1 MGAPHRFC
9 EFRVTNAAKTKEGYV
24 VSGTS
29 GEYLEFVVFIENQV
43 IDTLY
48 KDFKLRDTPSP
59 LLTQEQYKERMAA
72 EGILP
77 EDL

>member
-1 MGAPHRFC
+1 MGLPNRFC
-9 EFRVTNAAKTKEGYV
+9 EFLVTNAVKTEEGYAV
-24 VSGTS
+24 CGNS
-29 GEYLEFVVFIENQV
+29 GENFEFVVFIKNQV
-43 IDTLY
+43 IDTIY
-48 KDFKLRDTPSP
+48 EDFKLRDTPTP

>member
-1 MGAPHRFC
+1 MSLPHKFC
-9 EFRVTNAAKTKEGYV
+9 EFRVTGVAKQEEGYV
-24 VSGTS
+24 VCGDS
-29 GEYLEFVVFIENQV
+29 GEHLEFVFFVDNKV
-43 IDTLY
+43 IDTIY
-48 KDFKLRDTPSP
+48 EDFKLRGTPTP

>member
-1 MGAPHRFC
+1 MGVLNRFC
-9 EFRVTNAAKTKEGYV
+9 LFHVTNAVKEKGGYV
-24 VSGTS
+24 VSGNS
-29 GEYLEFVVFIENQV
+29 GEHLEFVVFIENQV
-43 IDTLY
+43 IDALY
-48 KDFKLRDTPSP
+48 KDFKLRDTPTP

>member
-1 MGAPHRFC
+1 MSLPHRFC
-9 EFRVTNAAKTKEGYV
+9 EFRVTGAVKTEEGYV
-24 VSGTS
+24 VCGDS
-29 GEYLEFVVFIENQV
+29 GECLEFVVFVDNKV
-43 IDTLY
+43 IDALY
-48 KDFKLRDTPSP
+48 KDFKLRDTPAP

>member
-9 EFRVTNAAKTKEGYV
+9 EFRVTNAVKTEEGYV
-24 VSGTS
+24 VSGNS
-29 GEYLEFVVFIENQV
+29 GEHFEFVVFIENQV

-48 KDFKLRDTPSP
+48 KDFKLRGTPTP
-59 LLTQEQYKERMAA
+59 LLTQEQYKERMAM

>member
-1 MGAPHRFC
+1 MDVPNRFC
-9 EFRVTNAAKTKEGYV
+9 EFRVTNADKTKEGYV
-24 VSGTS
+24 VSGNS
-29 GEYLEFVVFIENQV
+29 GEHLEFVVFIENQV
-43 IDTLY
+43 IDTIY
-48 KDFKLRDTPSP
+48 KDFKLRDTPTP